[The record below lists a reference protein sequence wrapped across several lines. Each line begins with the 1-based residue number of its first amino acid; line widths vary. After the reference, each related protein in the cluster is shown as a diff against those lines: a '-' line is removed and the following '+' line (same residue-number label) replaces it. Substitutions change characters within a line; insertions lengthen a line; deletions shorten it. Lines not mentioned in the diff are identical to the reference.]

1 MPVIEP
7 VDPNL
12 KTLKG
17 LHLWHGDLSSCSQ
30 RVRITLAEKALQWE
44 SHPISIPDNEH
55 ATPEYQAI
63 HPDGLVPAFVHD
75 GVLMIESKDIIQYLE
90 TAFPPPP
97 LTPEGADG
105 QRLLQKWVD
114 CADTGQSDLKLLSHE
129 FLFRPRKRMTPEDV
143 AAFAASHRNE
153 ALVEFIREWQ
163 STEMFDSARIAA
175 AVDRTH
181 GYFMELDDAL
191 GLGGPW
197 IMGAQFTLAEA
208 AWMPNVHRMW
218 LMDWPLERYPNL
230 NAWFERA
237 RRRPSFIAGLAD
249 WEPDGVAE
257 RFRDYVTE
265 RGSSAGIHVRNFGAL
280 AA

>member
-7 VDPNL
+7 VDPTL

-97 LTPEGADG
+97 LTPEGG
-105 QRLLQKWVD
+105 
-114 CADTGQSDLKLLSHE
+114 
-129 FLFRPRKRMTPEDV
+129 
-143 AAFAASHRNE
+143 N
-153 ALVEFIREWQ
+153 
-163 STEMFDSARIAA
+163 
-175 AVDRTH
+175 AVS
-181 GYFMELDDAL
+181 
-191 GLGGPW
+191 
-197 IMGAQFTLAEA
+197 
-208 AWMPNVHRMW
+208 
-218 LMDWPLERYPNL
+218 RY
-230 NAWFERA
+230 
-237 RRRPSFIAGLAD
+237 
-249 WEPDGVAE
+249 
-257 RFRDYVTE
+257 
-265 RGSSAGIHVRNFGAL
+265 
-280 AA
+280 